1 MDKIF
6 KSAADFMATLDA
18 HTHIQ
23 SHAFNWK
30 LGDIYFLLL
39 YLFLLLFL
47 AIHVPKS
54 VAIYSEERAAII
66 SFGFIGIWR
75 YCWWLNHVIRSLIY
89 GRIVFPRRR
98 LAANQLWESGW
109 RPQRLMFMMT
119 TFKESQSTT
128 EMVLQS
134 ILAECAEVS
143 IPVKLYIGT
152 GAESD
157 ESIIESFFTK
167 QKTVFPLEVIIVR
180 QKLPGKRYAISE
192 TLKVMVRHGLEETDP
207 VIFMD
212 GDTYFEA
219 GCLRLC
225 LPFFQLYPK
234 MQALTTYEKSRVKRG
249 PAWVKKWLDMRFS
262 QRDFTMQSYSLSNK
276 VLTLTG
282 RMSIF
287 RGKHLREPEFINIIE
302 NDHLRHWLWGKYRF
316 LSGDDKST
324 WYYLLKQRA
333 DMFYI
338 PDATT
343 VTIEYIH
350 GSALNR
356 MKENLRRWSGNTLRN
371 GARAI
376 ALGPRTVGYF
386 IWWCLIDQR
395 CAIWTMFMGHLTII
409 VLVMTKSSGVLF
421 LSLLW
426 IAFSRLCISSML
438 FVHARR
444 IDMSF
449 PFLVY
454 INQLMSMIIK
464 IYILFRLPQ
473 QRWKNRG
480 DQHAGFETQP
490 RWQLRRWVAT
500 YLTIFYCMC
509 CLLLILLLLSLV
521 SLPRLSDII
530 TML

>member
-1 MDKIF
+1 MVNRDTASVSSIF
-6 KSAADFMATLDA
+6 YL
-18 HTHIQ
+18 I
-23 SHAFNWK
+23 
-30 LGDIYFLLL
+30 L
-39 YLFLLLFL
+39 YLAILLIAVLNL
-47 AIHVPKS
+47 PKS
-54 VAIYSEERAAII
+54 VSMYYEGRAAM
-66 SFGFIGIWR
+66 FGFGAIGLWR
-75 YCWWLNHVIRSLIY
+75 YGWWLNHVIRAFIY

-98 LAANQLWESGW
+98 VQANQLWDSGW
-109 RPQRLMFMMT
+109 RPKCLFFMMT
-119 TFKESQSTT
+119 TFHELQSTT
-128 EMVLQS
+128 ELVLQS
-134 ILAECAEVS
+134 IFDECQQVGV
-143 IPVKLYIGT
+143 PVKLFVGT

-157 ESIIESFFTK
+157 ERIIDDFFAKKKLT
-167 QKTVFPLEVIIVR
+167 TPFDVIMVR
-180 QKLPGKRYAISE
+180 QTLPGKRYAIGE
-192 TLKVMVRHGLEETDP
+192 TLRAIICEGMETDDP

-212 GDTYFEA
+212 GDTYFES

-225 LPFFQLYPK
+225 LPFFKLYPN
-234 MQALTTYEKSRVKRG
+234 MQALTTYEKCIVKTG
-249 PAWVKKWLDMRFS
+249 PTWVKKWLDMRFS
-262 QRDFTMQSYSLSNK
+262 QRDFTMNSYALSNK

-287 RGKHLREPEFINIIE
+287 RGKHLCEPEFLDIIE
-302 NDHLRHWLWGKYRF
+302 NDHLTHWLWGKYRF

-324 WYYLLKQRA
+324 WYYLLKRHA

-350 GSALNR
+350 GNALDR

-395 CAIWTMFMGHLTII
+395 CAIWTMFIGHMMIL
-409 VLVMTKSSGVLF
+409 VLVLTRSSTF
-421 LSLLW
+421 LLISLIW

-438 FVHARR
+438 FLHARR

-449 PFLVY
+449 PFLMY
-454 INQLMSMIIK
+454 INQLMSTIIK

-480 DQHAGFETQP
+480 DQQAGFGTQS
-490 RWQLRRWVAT
+490 RWKLRGWVAN
-500 YLTIFYCMC
+500 YLTLFYCVGC
-509 CLLLILLLLSLV
+509 VLLILMSLGLV
-521 SLPRLSDII
+521 CLPSMGDLKV
-530 TML
+530 LAGWY